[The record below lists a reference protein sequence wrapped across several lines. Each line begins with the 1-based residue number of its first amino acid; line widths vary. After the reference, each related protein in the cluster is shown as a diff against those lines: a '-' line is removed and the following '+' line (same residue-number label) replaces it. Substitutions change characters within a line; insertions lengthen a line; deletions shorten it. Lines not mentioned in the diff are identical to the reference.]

1 MVDGRWVKI
10 KERAW
15 IARFMLPDWKKDRM
29 RMSWFDFFFFLNKA
43 DPICNRYVQWEKKKK
58 KTKLQMLMDGWMD
71 GESFTYSCWFHSAWD
86 LVKCSSTLLGFC
98 LGHFRV
104 GVVEPGVQADLYLHA
119 S

>member
-43 DPICNRYVQWEKKKK
+43 DPFAIDMFSGKKQQ
-58 KTKLQMLMDGWMD
+58 L
-71 GESFTYSCWFHSAWD
+71 SY
-86 LVKCSSTLLGFC
+86 KC
-98 LGHFRV
+98 
-104 GVVEPGVQADLYLHA
+104 
-119 S
+119 